1 MKKIFIIYFLIFFCF
16 LNQANSKISSYSRGQ
31 EVSGF
36 IQLSNKT
43 KFNLP
48 NGKWEVFDRY
58 VDSGYGMQWNLISLG
73 RIENNELIEIL
84 EIGYANLAG
93 AFVKYV
99 DHGLNEIMFKDK
111 YDGCYERPEYYLL
124 ELFKKGVTHNCFRI
138 RHFDVFKELNNPD
151 DITAKG
157 YLAPLKQY
165 LRSNSDV
172 TIPKVGLSSF
182 HSYFSRT
189 AGGNWFIVQYLI
201 NPKYL
206 NGPENNFFTEETS
219 EYHKQNIN
227 RFSDH
232 KKTMEKW
239 ISISAKR
246 HKEIEII
253 SNSKSHH
260 KLQLDK
266 YIFADSLELQ
276 SDELVDQIK
285 KLNELYKSGVL
296 SKKEFE
302 KAKSKI
308 LNQ

>member
-99 DHGLNEIMFKDK
+99 DHGLNEIMFKNK

-189 AGGNWFIVQYLI
+189 AGGNWFLVQYLV

-239 ISISAKR
+239 ISVSAKR
-246 HKEIEII
+246 HQEIEII
-253 SNSKSHH
+253 SKSKSHH

-266 YIFADSLELQ
+266 YIFAESLELQ
-276 SDELVDQIK
+276 SDELVVQIK

-296 SKKEFE
+296 TKEEFE

>member
-1 MKKIFIIYFLIFFCF
+1 MPLVVISCRESLVRLENNVAVESIEIGEMKTAGIYESLV
-16 LNQANSKISSYSRGQ
+16 NQAIY
-31 EVSGF
+31 EA
-36 IQLSNKT
+36 L
-43 KFNLP
+43 
-48 NGKWEVFDRY
+48 
-58 VDSGYGMQWNLISLG
+58 
-73 RIENNELIEIL
+73 
-84 EIGYANLAG
+84 
-93 AFVKYV
+93 
-99 DHGLNEIMFKDK
+99 FKNK

-124 ELFKKGVTHNCFRI
+124 ELYKKGVTHNCFRI
-138 RHFDVFKELNNPD
+138 RHIDVFKELNNPD

-165 LRSNSDV
+165 LRSNSNV

-189 AGGNWFIVQYLI
+189 AGGNWFLVQYLI

-296 SKKEFE
+296 SKEEFE

>member
-1 MKKIFIIYFLIFFCF
+1 MKKIFIIYFVIFFCF
-16 LNQANSKISSYSRGQ
+16 FSQVNSKISSYSRGQ

-36 IQLSNKT
+36 IKLNNKT

-48 NGKWEVFDRY
+48 KGKWEVFDRY
-58 VDSGYGMQWNLISLG
+58 IDSGYGMQWNILSLG
-73 RIENNELIEIL
+73 RVENNELIEIID
-84 EIGYANLAG
+84 IGYSNLAG
-93 AFVKYV
+93 AFVKYI
-99 DHGLNEIMFKDK
+99 DHGLNEVMFKNK

-124 ELFKKGVTHNCFRI
+124 ELYKKGVTHNCFRI
-138 RHFDVFKELNNPD
+138 RHIDVFKELNNPD

-189 AGGNWFIVQYLI
+189 AGGNWFLI
-201 NPKYL
+201 GYFVNPKYL

-296 SKKEFE
+296 SKEEFE

>member
-1 MKKIFIIYFLIFFCF
+1 MKKIFIIYFVIFFCF
-16 LNQANSKISSYSRGQ
+16 FSQVNSKISSYSRGQ

-36 IQLSNKT
+36 IKLNNKT

-48 NGKWEVFDRY
+48 KGKWEVFDRY
-58 VDSGYGMQWNLISLG
+58 IDSGYGMQWNILSLG
-73 RIENNELIEIL
+73 RVENNELIEIID
-84 EIGYANLAG
+84 IGYSNLAG
-93 AFVKYV
+93 AFVKYI
-99 DHGLNEIMFKDK
+99 DHGLNEVMFKNK

-124 ELFKKGVTHNCFRI
+124 ELYKKGVTHNCFRI
-138 RHFDVFKELNNPD
+138 RHIDVFKELNNPD

-165 LRSNSDV
+165 LRSNSNV
-172 TIPKVGLSSF
+172 MIPKVGLSSF

-189 AGGNWFIVQYLI
+189 AGGNWFLVQYLI

-296 SKKEFE
+296 SKEEFE

>member
-1 MKKIFIIYFLIFFCF
+1 MLE
-16 LNQANSKISSYSRGQ
+16 SYH
-31 EVSGF
+31 
-36 IQLSNKT
+36 T
-43 KFNLP
+43 
-48 NGKWEVFDRY
+48 
-58 VDSGYGMQWNLISLG
+58 
-73 RIENNELIEIL
+73 
-84 EIGYANLAG
+84 
-93 AFVKYV
+93 
-99 DHGLNEIMFKDK
+99 
-111 YDGCYERPEYYLL
+111 
-124 ELFKKGVTHNCFRI
+124 
-138 RHFDVFKELNNPD
+138 
-151 DITAKG
+151 
-157 YLAPLKQY
+157 
-165 LRSNSDV
+165 
-172 TIPKVGLSSF
+172 
-182 HSYFSRT
+182 YFSRMVG
-189 AGGNWFIVQYLI
+189 AKSNEVRHSIH
-201 NPKYL
+201 PKLL
-206 NGPENNFFTEETS
+206 NAPESNFFTEETS

-296 SKKEFE
+296 SKEEFE

>member
-1 MKKIFIIYFLIFFCF
+1 MKKLYLVYFFSIFFFLTNVNAKIDSYKKGDLIFNKLK
-16 LNQANSKISSYSRGQ
+16 LN
-31 EVSGF
+31 
-36 IQLSNKT
+36 NKRYI
-43 KFNLP
+43 NLP
-48 NGKWEVFDRY
+48 EGEWEVYYR
-58 VDSGYGMQWNLISLG
+58 STEHAAGMKFSVVSLG
-73 RIENNELIEIL
+73 KVENNKIIELIDV
-84 EIGYANLAG
+84 GYANLAG
-93 AFVKYV
+93 MHVMYV
-99 DHGLNEIMFKDK
+99 DPIINEVIFKDPH
-111 YDGCYERPEYYLL
+111 DGCYERPEYYLL
-124 ELFKKGVTHNCFRI
+124 ELYKKGVTHNCFRI
-138 RHFDVFKELNNPD
+138 RHFDIFKELNNPD

-157 YLAPLKQY
+157 YLAPLKHY
-165 LRSNSDV
+165 LRSNSNV

-189 AGGNWFIVQYLI
+189 AGGNWFLVQYLV

-246 HKEIEII
+246 HQEIEII
-253 SNSKSHH
+253 SKSKSHH

-266 YIFADSLELQ
+266 YIFGESLELQ

-296 SKKEFE
+296 TKEEFE